1 MKGSETMETRL
12 TLVSP
17 AMARQWLDRNTDNRP
32 LRPGVVD
39 GFMRAYQR
47 GEWKVTHQGI
57 AFSKT
62 GRLLD
67 GQHRLTFISELP
79 EKTVVAVNVSNELD
93 EDTFDAID
101 QGFKRT
107 TSDLY
112 SVSSQLV
119 AVARFVVK
127 IAVPERTG
135 ITPQLTKPFIDW
147 VTPEYETLVTFCPGV
162 ARTWSSAAV
171 RAAAVINMKLGHDKD
186 AIRLAYDALIHSNI
200 SAMSAPVR
208 TLAQQYMS
216 GKIVSARSLDL
227 FCRAQRAFNTKD
239 NNISSKIIVKDQAA
253 QIAMNREFILKDMKK
268 KSPCSAGQTVA
279 KPAAKFN
286 WNKAAA

>member
-17 AMARQWLDRNTDNRP
+17 AMAREWLERNRDNRP

-39 GFMRAYQR
+39 GFLSAYRR
-47 GEWKVTHQGI
+47 GEWKITHQGI
-57 AFSKT
+57 AFAKS

-79 EKTVVAVNVSNELD
+79 DKTVVPMNVTNELD

-112 SVSSQLV
+112 SVSSGLV
-119 AVARFVVK
+119 ACARFAIK
-127 IAVPERTG
+127 IAVPDRTG
-135 ITPQLTKPFIDW
+135 ITPQLTKPYIDW
-147 VTPEYETLVTFCPGV
+147 IAPEYEMLVTFCPSI

-171 RAAAVINMKLGHDKD
+171 RCAAIMNMKLGHDKD
-186 AIRLAYDALIHSNI
+186 SIRLGYDALIHSNI
-200 SAMSAPVR
+200 TAMSPSVR
-208 TLAQQYMS
+208 VLAQQYMS
-216 GKIVSARSLDL
+216 GKIVSVRGFDL
-227 FCRAQRAFNTKD
+227 FCRAQRAFNSKD
-239 NNISSKIIVKDQAA
+239 NGITSKIIVKDMAG
-253 QIAMNREFILKDMKK
+253 QIAMNREFILRDMKK
-268 KSPCSAGQTVA
+268 KSPAKAGPEVA
-279 KPAAKFN
+279 KPEQKFN
-286 WNKAAA
+286 WKKTA